1 VDFGSKNHQGSVVN
15 GRMNLFF
22 TLSGFHLFMR
32 SSLPE
37 SMQKTTHSGFIGYLV
52 RPVWVIAGLT
62 VHGPV

>member
-1 VDFGSKNHQGSVVN
+1 MN